1 METNR
6 FETFYDAIIA
16 IVITVLVLKIPQ
28 PASPTLT
35 AFLEL
40 KTMYLAYF
48 ISFLI
53 LYNLW
58 YANHNLF
65 RLVETIDNRT
75 LWIYG
80 IMTFVISLIPYFTI
94 WLANNP
100 NSIAA
105 ETMFGVIF
113 IVTHLLNTLATRAI
127 YKSNPYNKNL
137 QEFNH
142 NSYYLNL
149 PLILIMAGFVLT
161 YTIYI
166 KGIYFSCLISIVLW
180 ILIGRLIRRDSNGN

>member
-6 FETFYDAIIA
+6 FETFFDAIIA

-28 PASPTLT
+28 PASPTLG

-40 KTMYLAYF
+40 ETMYVAYF

-65 RLVETIDNRT
+65 GLVESIDNTT

-80 IMTFVISLIPYFTI
+80 MMTFVISLIPYFTI
-94 WLANNP
+94 WVANNFYSVP
-100 NSIAA
+100 A
-105 ETMFGVIF
+105 ETMFGIIF
-113 IVTHLLNTLATRAI
+113 IVTHILNTLATRAV
-127 YKSNPYNKNL
+127 YRSNPYNQNL
-137 QEFNH
+137 QNINH
-142 NSYYLNL
+142 NSYYMNL
-149 PLILIMAGFVLT
+149 PLIIIAIGFILT
-161 YTIYI
+161 YTAYVP
-166 KGIYFSCLISIVLW
+166 GIYYSCLISIILW
-180 ILIGRLIRRDSNGN
+180 ILIGRLLRRDNDGN

>member
-6 FETFYDAIIA
+6 FETFFDAIIA

-28 PASPTLT
+28 PASPTLG

-40 KTMYLAYF
+40 ETMYVAYF

-65 RLVETIDNRT
+65 GLVESIDNTT

-80 IMTFVISLIPYFTI
+80 MMTFVISLIPYFTI
-94 WLANNP
+94 WVANNFYSVP
-100 NSIAA
+100 A
-105 ETMFGVIF
+105 ESMFGIIF
-113 IVTHLLNTLATRAI
+113 IVTHILNTLATRAV
-127 YKSNPYNKNL
+127 YRSNPYNQNL
-137 QEFNH
+137 QNINH
-142 NSYYLNL
+142 NSYYMNL
-149 PLILIMAGFVLT
+149 PLIIIAIGFILT
-161 YTIYI
+161 YTIFVP
-166 KGIYFSCLISIVLW
+166 GIYYACLVSIILW
-180 ILIGRLIRRDSNGN
+180 ILIGRLLRRDNDGN

>member
-6 FETFYDAIIA
+6 FETFFDAIIA

-28 PASPTLT
+28 PASPTLG

-40 KTMYLAYF
+40 ETMYVAYF

-65 RLVETIDNRT
+65 GLVESIDNTT

-80 IMTFVISLIPYFTI
+80 MMTFVISLIPYFTI
-94 WLANNP
+94 WVANNFYSVP
-100 NSIAA
+100 A
-105 ETMFGVIF
+105 ETMFGIIF
-113 IVTHLLNTLATRAI
+113 IVTHILNTLATRAV
-127 YKSNPYNKNL
+127 YRSNPYNQNL
-137 QEFNH
+137 QNINH
-142 NSYYLNL
+142 NSYYMNL
-149 PLILIMAGFVLT
+149 PLIIIAIGFILT
-161 YTIYI
+161 YTIFFP
-166 KGIYFSCLISIVLW
+166 GIYYACLVSIILW
-180 ILIGRLIRRDSNGN
+180 ILIGRLLRRDNDGN

>member
-6 FETFYDAIIA
+6 FETFFDAIIA

-28 PASPTLT
+28 PASPTLG

-40 KTMYLAYF
+40 ETMYVAYF

-65 RLVETIDNRT
+65 GLVESIDNTT

-80 IMTFVISLIPYFTI
+80 MMTFVISLIPYFTI
-94 WLANNP
+94 WVANNFYSVP
-100 NSIAA
+100 A
-105 ETMFGVIF
+105 ETMFGAIF
-113 IVTHLLNTLATRAI
+113 IVTHIFNTLATRAV
-127 YKSNPYNKNL
+127 YRSNPYNQNL
-137 QEFNH
+137 QNINH
-142 NSYYLNL
+142 NSYYMNL
-149 PLILIMAGFVLT
+149 PLIIIAIGFILT
-161 YTIYI
+161 YTIYVP
-166 KGIYFSCLISIVLW
+166 GIYYSCLISIILW
-180 ILIGRLIRRDSNGN
+180 ILIGRLLRRDNDGN

>member
-6 FETFYDAIIA
+6 FETFFDAIIA

-28 PASPTLT
+28 PASPTLG

-40 KTMYLAYF
+40 ETMYVAYF

-65 RLVETIDNRT
+65 GLVESIDNTT

-80 IMTFVISLIPYFTI
+80 MMTFVISLIPYFTI
-94 WLANNP
+94 WVANNFYSVP
-100 NSIAA
+100 A
-105 ETMFGVIF
+105 ETMFGIIF
-113 IVTHLLNTLATRAI
+113 IVTHILNTLATRAV
-127 YKSNPYNKNL
+127 YRSNPYNQNL
-137 QEFNH
+137 QNINH
-142 NSYYLNL
+142 NSYYMNL
-149 PLILIMAGFVLT
+149 PLIIIAIGFILT
-161 YTIYI
+161 YTIYVP
-166 KGIYFSCLISIVLW
+166 GIYYACLISIILW
-180 ILIGRLIRRDSNGN
+180 ILIGRLLRRDNNGN

>member
-6 FETFYDAIIA
+6 FETFFDAIIA

-28 PASPTLT
+28 PASPTLS

-40 KTMYLAYF
+40 KTMYLAYL

-65 RLVETIDNRT
+65 QLVETIDNLT

-80 IMTFVISLIPYFTI
+80 MMTFVISLIPYFTI
-94 WLANNP
+94 WLANNV

-105 ETMFGVIF
+105 ETMFGVLF
-113 IVTHLLNTLATRAI
+113 IATHILNTLATRAV

-137 QEFNH
+137 HEINH

-149 PLILIMAGFVLT
+149 PLILIFIGFVLT
-161 YTIYI
+161 YSGYSQGIYI
-166 KGIYFSCLISIVLW
+166 TCLVSIILW
-180 ILIGRLIRRDSNGN
+180 ILIGRFIRRSQNGN

>member
-6 FETFYDAIIA
+6 FETFFDAIIA

-28 PASPTLT
+28 PASPTLA
-35 AFLEL
+35 AFLDL
-40 KTMYLAYF
+40 KTMYIAYL
-48 ISFLI
+48 ISFMI

-65 RLVETIDNRT
+65 HLVETIDNTT

-94 WLANNP
+94 WLANNV

-113 IVTHLLNTLATRAI
+113 IATHILNTLATRAV
-127 YKSNPYNKNL
+127 YRSNPYNKNL
-137 QEFNH
+137 QEINH
-142 NSYYLNL
+142 TSYYLNL
-149 PLILIMAGFVLT
+149 PLILIIIGFILT
-161 YTIYI
+161 YTVFPQGIYI
-166 KGIYFSCLISIVLW
+166 TCLTSIILW
-180 ILIGRLIRRDSNGN
+180 IIIGRLIRRGGNEN

>member
-6 FETFYDAIIA
+6 FETFFDAIIA

-28 PASPTLT
+28 PASPTLG

-40 KTMYLAYF
+40 ETMYVAYF

-65 RLVETIDNRT
+65 GLVEIIDNTT

-80 IMTFVISLIPYFTI
+80 MMTFVISLIPYFTI
-94 WLANNP
+94 WVANNFYSVP
-100 NSIAA
+100 A
-105 ETMFGVIF
+105 ETMFGIVF
-113 IVTHLLNTLATRAI
+113 IVTHILNTLATRAV
-127 YKSNPYNKNL
+127 YRSNPYNQNL
-137 QEFNH
+137 QNINH
-142 NSYYLNL
+142 NSYYMNL
-149 PLILIMAGFVLT
+149 PLIIIAIGFILT
-161 YTIYI
+161 YTIYVP
-166 KGIYFSCLISIVLW
+166 GIYYSCLISIILW
-180 ILIGRLIRRDSNGN
+180 ILIGRLLRRDNDGN

>member
-6 FETFYDAIIA
+6 FETFFDAIIA

-28 PASPTLT
+28 PASPTLE

-40 KTMYLAYF
+40 ETMYIAYF

-65 RLVETIDNRT
+65 QLVDEIDNTT

-80 IMTFVISLIPYFTI
+80 IMTFAVSLIPYFTV
-94 WLANNP
+94 WLAKYP
-100 NSIAA
+100 YSIAA
-105 ETMFGVIF
+105 ETMFGVMF
-113 IVTHLLNTLATRAI
+113 IATHILTTLSTRAV
-127 YKSNPYNKNL
+127 YRSNPYNKNL
-137 QEFNH
+137 QKINH
-142 NSYYLNL
+142 NSPYLNL
-149 PLILIMAGFVLT
+149 PLIVIIIGFILT

-166 KGIYFSCLISIVLW
+166 PGIYITCLISIIMW
-180 ILIGRLIRRDSNGN
+180 IVIGRLIRRDNNGD

>member
-6 FETFYDAIIA
+6 FETFFDAIIA

-28 PASPTLT
+28 PASPTLG

-40 KTMYLAYF
+40 ETMYVAYF

-65 RLVETIDNRT
+65 GLVESIDNTT

-80 IMTFVISLIPYFTI
+80 MMTFVISLIPYFTI
-94 WLANNP
+94 WVANNFYSVP
-100 NSIAA
+100 A
-105 ETMFGVIF
+105 ETMFGIIF
-113 IVTHLLNTLATRAI
+113 IVTHILNTLATRAV
-127 YKSNPYNKNL
+127 YRSNPYNQNL
-137 QEFNH
+137 QNINH
-142 NSYYLNL
+142 NSYYMNL
-149 PLILIMAGFVLT
+149 PLIIIAIGFILT
-161 YTIYI
+161 YTIYVP
-166 KGIYFSCLISIVLW
+166 GIYYACLISIILW
-180 ILIGRLIRRDSNGN
+180 ILIGRLLRRDNDGN

>member
-6 FETFYDAIIA
+6 FETFFDAIIA

-28 PASPTLT
+28 PASPTLS
-35 AFLEL
+35 AFLDL
-40 KTMYLAYF
+40 KTMYVAYL

-65 RLVETIDNRT
+65 KLVDTIDNTT

-80 IMTFVISLIPYFTI
+80 MMTFVISLIPYFTI
-94 WLANNP
+94 WLANNI
-100 NSIAA
+100 NSVAA

-113 IVTHLLNTLATRAI
+113 IVTHILNTLANRAI
-127 YKSNPYNKNL
+127 YRSNPYNKKL
-137 QEFNH
+137 QENNH
-142 NSYYLNL
+142 TSYYFNL
-149 PLILIMAGFVLT
+149 PVILIIIGFVLT
-161 YTIYI
+161 YTIYVP
-166 KGIYFSCLISIVLW
+166 GIYYTCLISIILW
-180 ILIGRLIRRDSNGN
+180 ILIGRMLRRDDNGN

>member
-6 FETFYDAIIA
+6 FETFFDAIIA

-28 PASPTLT
+28 PASPTLG

-40 KTMYLAYF
+40 ETMYVAYF

-65 RLVETIDNRT
+65 GFVESIDNTT

-80 IMTFVISLIPYFTI
+80 MMTFVISLIPYFTI
-94 WLANNP
+94 WVANNFYSVP
-100 NSIAA
+100 A
-105 ETMFGVIF
+105 ETMFGIIF
-113 IVTHLLNTLATRAI
+113 IVTHILNTLATRAV
-127 YKSNPYNKNL
+127 YRSNPYNQNL
-137 QEFNH
+137 QNINH
-142 NSYYLNL
+142 NSYYMNL
-149 PLILIMAGFVLT
+149 PLIIIAIGFILT
-161 YTIYI
+161 YTIFVP
-166 KGIYFSCLISIVLW
+166 GIYYACLVSIILW
-180 ILIGRLIRRDSNGN
+180 ILIGRLLRRDNDGN

>member
-6 FETFYDAIIA
+6 FETFFDAIIA

-28 PASPTLT
+28 PATPTLA

-40 KTMYLAYF
+40 KTMYVAYF

-65 RLVETIDNRT
+65 QLVDTIDNTT

-80 IMTFVISLIPYFTI
+80 IMTFIISLIPYFTI
-94 WLANNP
+94 WLANNV

-105 ETMFGVIF
+105 ETMFGAIF
-113 IVTHLLNTLATRAI
+113 IATHILNTLATRAV

-137 QEFNH
+137 QEINH

-149 PLILIMAGFVLT
+149 PAILIVIGFVLT
-161 YTIYI
+161 YTVYPQGIYI
-166 KGIYFSCLISIVLW
+166 TCLISIILW
-180 ILIGRLIRRDSNGN
+180 ILIGRIVGRNNDGN

>member
-6 FETFYDAIIA
+6 FETFFDAIIA

-28 PASPTLT
+28 PASPTLG

-40 KTMYLAYF
+40 ETMYVAYF

-65 RLVETIDNRT
+65 GFVESIDNTT

-80 IMTFVISLIPYFTI
+80 MMTFVISLIPYFTI
-94 WLANNP
+94 WVANNFYSVP
-100 NSIAA
+100 A
-105 ETMFGVIF
+105 ETMFGIIF
-113 IVTHLLNTLATRAI
+113 IVTHILNTLATRAV
-127 YKSNPYNKNL
+127 YRSNPYNQNL
-137 QEFNH
+137 QNINH
-142 NSYYLNL
+142 NSYYMNL
-149 PLILIMAGFVLT
+149 PLIIIAIGFILT
-161 YTIYI
+161 YTIFVP
-166 KGIYFSCLISIVLW
+166 GIYYSCLVSIILW
-180 ILIGRLIRRDSNGN
+180 ILIGRLLRRDNDGN

>member
-6 FETFYDAIIA
+6 FETFFDAIIA

-28 PASPTLT
+28 PASPTLS
-35 AFLEL
+35 AVLDL
-40 KTMYLAYF
+40 HTMYIAYL

-65 RLVETIDNRT
+65 GLVETIDNTT

-80 IMTFVISLIPYFTI
+80 MMTFVISLIPYFTI

-113 IVTHLLNTLATRAI
+113 IVTHILNTLATKAVYR
-127 YKSNPYNKNL
+127 SNPYNTNL
-137 QEFNH
+137 KEINH
-142 NSYYLNL
+142 DSYYMNL
-149 PLILIMAGFVLT
+149 PLILIIIGFILT
-161 YTIYI
+161 YSGYAQ
-166 KGIYFSCLISIVLW
+166 GIYYTCLISIVLW
-180 ILIGRLIRRDSNGN
+180 VLIGRLIRRGHDGN

>member
-6 FETFYDAIIA
+6 FETFFDAIIA

-28 PASPTLT
+28 PASPTLG

-40 KTMYLAYF
+40 ETMYVAYF

-65 RLVETIDNRT
+65 GLVESIDNTT

-80 IMTFVISLIPYFTI
+80 MMTFVISLIPYFTI
-94 WLANNP
+94 WVANNFYSVP
-100 NSIAA
+100 A
-105 ETMFGVIF
+105 ETMFGIIF
-113 IVTHLLNTLATRAI
+113 IVTHILNTLATRAV
-127 YKSNPYNKNL
+127 YRSNPYNQNL
-137 QEFNH
+137 QNINH
-142 NSYYLNL
+142 NSYYMNL
-149 PLILIMAGFVLT
+149 PLIIIAIGFILT
-161 YTIYI
+161 YTIFVP
-166 KGIYFSCLISIVLW
+166 GIYYACLVSIILW
-180 ILIGRLIRRDSNGN
+180 ILIGRLLRRDNDEN

>member
-28 PASPTLT
+28 PTSPTLT

-94 WLANNP
+94 WLATNP

-113 IVTHLLNTLATRAI
+113 IVIHILNTLATRAI

-137 QEFNH
+137 QEINQ

-149 PLILIMAGFVLT
+149 PMILIIAGFVLT

-166 KGIYFSCLISIVLW
+166 KGIYISCLISIALW

>member
-6 FETFYDAIIA
+6 FETFFDAIIA

-28 PASPTLT
+28 PASPTLS
-35 AFLEL
+35 AFLKL
-40 KTMYLAYF
+40 NTMYVAYF

-65 RLVETIDNRT
+65 RLVDTIDNTT

-94 WLANNP
+94 WLANNVY
-100 NSIAA
+100 SVAA

-113 IVTHLLNTLATRAI
+113 IITHILNTLATRAV
-127 YKSNPYNKNL
+127 YRSNPYNKNL
-137 QEFNH
+137 NKINH
-142 NSYYLNL
+142 NSYYMNL
-149 PLILIMAGFVLT
+149 PMILIILGFVLT
-161 YTIYI
+161 YTVYTP
-166 KGIYFSCLISIVLW
+166 GIYFTCLMSIILW
-180 ILIGRLIRRDSNGN
+180 IAIGRFIRRGDDGD

>member
-6 FETFYDAIIA
+6 FETFFDAIIA

-28 PASPTLT
+28 PTTPTLEG
-35 AFLEL
+35 FLEL
-40 KTMYLAYF
+40 KTLYVAYF

-65 RLVETIDNRT
+65 QLVDEIDNTT

-80 IMTFVISLIPYFTI
+80 VMTFAVSLIPYFTV
-94 WLANNP
+94 WLAKYP
-100 NSIAA
+100 YSIAA
-105 ETMFGVIF
+105 ETMFGVMF
-113 IVTHLLNTLATRAI
+113 IATHILTTLSTRAV
-127 YKSNPYNKNL
+127 YRSNPYNKNL
-137 QEFNH
+137 HNINH

-149 PLILIMAGFVLT
+149 PLIVIIIGFILT

-166 KGIYFSCLISIVLW
+166 PGIYITCLISIIMW
-180 ILIGRLIRRDSNGN
+180 IVIGRLIRRDNNGD

>member
-6 FETFYDAIIA
+6 FETFFDAIIA

-28 PASPTLT
+28 PASPTLD
-35 AFLEL
+35 AVISLNS
-40 KTMYLAYF
+40 MYIAYF
-48 ISFLI
+48 ISFMI

-65 RLVETIDNRT
+65 NLVEILDNTT

-94 WLANNP
+94 WLANNVY
-100 NSIAA
+100 SVAA

-113 IVTHLLNTLATRAI
+113 IMTHILNTLATKAVYR
-127 YKSNPYNKNL
+127 SNPYNKKL
-137 QEFNH
+137 QEINH
-142 NSYYLNL
+142 DSYFMNL
-149 PLILIMAGFVLT
+149 PLIVIIIGFVLT
-161 YTIYI
+161 YTGYLPGIYI
-166 KGIYFSCLISIVLW
+166 SCLISIILW
-180 ILIGRLIRRDSNGN
+180 ILIGRLIRREDNGN

>member
-6 FETFYDAIIA
+6 FETFFDAIIA

-28 PASPTLT
+28 PASPTLG

-40 KTMYLAYF
+40 ETMYVAYF

-65 RLVETIDNRT
+65 GLVEIIDNTT

-80 IMTFVISLIPYFTI
+80 MMTFVISLIPYFTI
-94 WLANNP
+94 WVANNFYSVP
-100 NSIAA
+100 A
-105 ETMFGVIF
+105 ETMFGIIF
-113 IVTHLLNTLATRAI
+113 IVTHILNTLATRAV
-127 YKSNPYNKNL
+127 YRSNPYNQNL
-137 QEFNH
+137 QNINH
-142 NSYYLNL
+142 NSYYMNL
-149 PLILIMAGFVLT
+149 PLIIIAIGFILT
-161 YTIYI
+161 YTIYVP
-166 KGIYFSCLISIVLW
+166 GIYYACLISIILW
-180 ILIGRLIRRDSNGN
+180 ILIGRLLRRDNDGN

>member
-6 FETFYDAIIA
+6 FETFFDAIIA

-28 PASPTLT
+28 PASPTLD

-40 KTMYLAYF
+40 QTMYVAYL

-65 RLVETIDNRT
+65 QLVDTIDNTT

-94 WLANNP
+94 WLANNVY
-100 NSIAA
+100 SQAA

-113 IVTHLLNTLATRAI
+113 LVTHILNTLATRAV
-127 YKSNPYNKNL
+127 YRSNPYNKNL
-137 QEFNH
+137 QKINH

-149 PLILIMAGFVLT
+149 PVILIVIGFILT
-161 YTIYI
+161 YTVYRPGIYI
-166 KGIYFSCLISIVLW
+166 ACLGSIVLW
-180 ILIGRLIRRDSNGN
+180 IIIGRLIRRDNYED